1 MASNTAMKKFKG
13 LKDHKKAQK
22 EKAIAK
28 RAVAAA
34 DQSKSKNGQRLV
46 TKMEPMGPKIT
57 TYETSVQQSAAA
69 PAEVISEKNV
79 VDIGTVEA
87 REEMSTRKSSP
98 WGTSLDEY
106 THTTS
111 AAVHEKDLC
120 SPFED
125 NSANMVPVIIVDAPS
140 NTCIAND
147 TAIPQHDGS
156 QEHASTT
163 HHASTMETFDV
174 YAHRAAVETDLF
186 ENMESPKERFARI
199 NHIAS
204 ATVECHHVNDQ
215 EDDFLPAEPSID
227 LYSTSE
233 RAVDEYG
240 WECVAVR
247 DDALAGDAMATTHI
261 LSADQLFSMVSETGV
276 SRVGSSESK
285 NFSSLQMVEEQQKI
299 TSGDAQSMCAELNT
313 SSVVATQA
321 SSITVCP
328 SIAGVDVA
336 AAELDCSPAVDMP
349 SDAGDAQTRAARAR
363 ACITAGLNL
372 GCHEELADAQTFID
386 PAIISCTVTKASQVI
401 PTRSTVQPCVK
412 ALVFTCPDETVEDHA
427 SIDPAVISCEIKEK
441 KDSEE
446 NVHVTS
452 ASPSHSP
459 ELEAALFVGS
469 EKIMTT
475 LGIGGRAPT
484 PESASGVLRS
494 RTTSHSSSA
503 YAQGISTGATGGFN
517 TPVTHH
523 SVSPPIANMDFA
535 QKNHDGFDF
544 NSNAPA
550 WFSNN
555 HQDFAFHGNASA
567 WGPQDKHHSAFHG
580 NAPEFGN
587 ASAWTPENNQNF
599 AFNENT
605 PACGPNPADFLN
617 APPYG
622 HQHPGFGPPYF
633 LSKGMIQHLSPPP
646 IPCYPEY
653 APQIQHQFMPEHM
666 MQLPFQGQGP
676 CYPKYAQ

>member
-1 MASNTAMKKFKG
+1 MASNTAMKKSKG

-57 TYETSVQQSAAA
+57 TYETSVQQNAAA

-106 THTTS
+106 AHTTS

-299 TSGDAQSMCAELNT
+299 TSGDA
-313 SSVVATQA
+313 
-321 SSITVCP
+321 
-328 SIAGVDVA
+328 
-336 AAELDCSPAVDMP
+336 
-349 SDAGDAQTRAARAR
+349 
-363 ACITAGLNL
+363 
-372 GCHEELADAQTFID
+372 
-386 PAIISCTVTKASQVI
+386 
-401 PTRSTVQPCVK
+401 
-412 ALVFTCPDETVEDHA
+412 
-427 SIDPAVISCEIKEK
+427 
-441 KDSEE
+441 
-446 NVHVTS
+446 
-452 ASPSHSP
+452 
-459 ELEAALFVGS
+459 
-469 EKIMTT
+469 
-475 LGIGGRAPT
+475 
-484 PESASGVLRS
+484 
-494 RTTSHSSSA
+494 
-503 YAQGISTGATGGFN
+503 
-517 TPVTHH
+517 
-523 SVSPPIANMDFA
+523 
-535 QKNHDGFDF
+535 
-544 NSNAPA
+544 
-550 WFSNN
+550 
-555 HQDFAFHGNASA
+555 
-567 WGPQDKHHSAFHG
+567 
-580 NAPEFGN
+580 
-587 ASAWTPENNQNF
+587 
-599 AFNENT
+599 
-605 PACGPNPADFLN
+605 
-617 APPYG
+617 
-622 HQHPGFGPPYF
+622 
-633 LSKGMIQHLSPPP
+633 
-646 IPCYPEY
+646 
-653 APQIQHQFMPEHM
+653 
-666 MQLPFQGQGP
+666 
-676 CYPKYAQ
+676 